1 MCIVVF
7 ILIINRRVAVIVE
20 VAVACQKFDA
30 LGKSFSKVRNEYDG
44 APLLRAGQS
53 VEVGR

>member
-1 MCIVVF
+1 M
-7 ILIINRRVAVIVE
+7 NRRLAVV
-20 VAVACQKFDA
+20 VKAAVACQKFDA
-30 LGKSFSKVRNEYDG
+30 LGKRFSNDWNEYDG